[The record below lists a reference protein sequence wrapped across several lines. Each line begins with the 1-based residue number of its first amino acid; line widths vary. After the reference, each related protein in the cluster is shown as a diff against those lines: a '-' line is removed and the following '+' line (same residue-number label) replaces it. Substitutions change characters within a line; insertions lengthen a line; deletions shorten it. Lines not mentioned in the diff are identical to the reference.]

1 MKITDVKSFPVW
13 GGNRNFF
20 FIKVETDAGIY
31 GIGEGGITWRE
42 LATAACVDHL
52 KPLLIGEDPN
62 RIEHLWQLMFRG
74 GFFPAGR
81 IACSAIS
88 AIDIALWDIRGKALG
103 VPVYDLLG
111 GLVRNKVVCYPHI
124 GGGTAEQLA
133 DNAIKTADQ
142 GWRFVRWGTPTEG
155 DILEPSK
162 AARQTL
168 KQCEAVRTAVGD
180 DVEILIDVHTRLDP
194 QHAIPLC
201 RSLEQ
206 FHPYFIEDPLR
217 SENVTTYHQMA
228 RHVSVPLAVG
238 EQFATKWEFRELIE
252 EELMQYARIDVCIV
266 GGLTEARKVA
276 NWCETHYIDIAP
288 HNPLGPVSTA
298 ACLHLDLATSNFG
311 VQELPRQPGTI
322 LPEVF
327 PVQVSFEDG
336 HLLPPTSPGLGIDF
350 NEEAALAYY
359 YQEGNSPRIS
369 RPDGSFT
376 NW

>member
-1 MKITDVKSFPVW
+1 MKISTFKSFPVW

-20 FIKVETDAGIY
+20 FVKVETDAGIY

-42 LATAACVDHL
+42 LAAAACVDHL
-52 KPLLIGEDPN
+52 KPLLIGEDPSQ
-62 RIEHLWQLMFRG
+62 IEHLWQLMFRG

-88 AIDIALWDIRGKALG
+88 AIDIALWDIRGKVLG

-111 GLVRNKVVCYPHI
+111 GLVRKKVVCYPHI
-124 GGGTAEQLA
+124 GGESPEQLA
-133 DNAIKTADQ
+133 NNAIKMADQ

-168 KQCEAVRTAVGD
+168 KQCDAVRTALGD
-180 DVEILIDVHTRLDP
+180 DIEILIDVHTRLDP
-194 QHAIPLC
+194 QHVIPLC

-217 SENVTTYHQMA
+217 SENVKTYHQMA

-350 NEEAALAYY
+350 NEEAALASY
-359 YQEGNSPRIS
+359 YQEGGSPRIS
-369 RPDGSFT
+369 RPDGTFT